1 MIRNSSKLTLLAV
14 FFIASDIVY
23 LQRQAMIVFDS
34 RYTRRGYKHFILK
47 TLILRLNITETFK
60 AMTLSYSHSHQQG
73 SGTTE
78 VVAVLVA
85 ITEHTARVL
94 TVDQGKLLPNG
105 PLMPLHRSLQAGVR
119 QWVEEQTQQPLGY
132 LEQLYTFVDTNR
144 RNVDGHALVY
154 VSYLGLVQE
163 AQMQELPSQAL
174 WRDWYDYFPWENH
187 LDGMPSM
194 IMNHIVPA
202 LLSWADSAAETVVQQ
217 RRRQRIGL
225 CWGISEETL
234 RVDNLKDTDKAL
246 NVDKAYE
253 NWEWVA
259 EHVLLRYEMLYEAG
273 LIPEAPTYPPSY
285 QMKLPTNWLQLIG
298 VPMYYD
304 HRRVIATA
312 ISRLRAKIEYRP
324 LIFGLMPDVFTLSQ
338 LQQSVEALSG
348 VPLHKQNFRRLLDS
362 QKLVMETGQSSSAQR
377 GRPAKLYRF
386 RHDIELQSL
395 LMDSKLPKRK

>member
-1 MIRNSSKLTLLAV
+1 
-14 FFIASDIVY
+14 
-23 LQRQAMIVFDS
+23 
-34 RYTRRGYKHFILK
+34 
-47 TLILRLNITETFK
+47 
-60 AMTLSYSHSHQQG
+60 MTLSYSHAHQQG

-85 ITEHTARVL
+85 ITDHIARVL

-144 RNVDGHALVY
+144 RNIDGHALVY

-163 AQMQELPSQAL
+163 TQTQALQSKAL

-187 LDGMPSM
+187 LDGMPSI
-194 IMNHIVPA
+194 IMDFIIPM
-202 LLSWADSAAETVVQQ
+202 LLEWASTAEDSVARQ

-225 CWGISEETL
+225 CWGLSEGFLADSEFIETESIG
-234 RVDNLKDTDKAL
+234 DKA
-246 NVDKAYE
+246 DE
-253 NWEWVA
+253 SREWIA

-273 LIPEAPTYPPSY
+273 LIPEAPNYPPNY
-285 QMKLPTNWLQLIG
+285 QTVALPSDWSQRIG
-298 VPMYYD
+298 TPMYYD

-348 VPLHKQNFRRLLDS
+348 IRLHKQNFRRLLES
-362 QKLVMETGQSSSAQR
+362 QNLVTETGESSSAQR

>member
-1 MIRNSSKLTLLAV
+1 
-14 FFIASDIVY
+14 
-23 LQRQAMIVFDS
+23 
-34 RYTRRGYKHFILK
+34 
-47 TLILRLNITETFK
+47 
-60 AMTLSYSHSHQQG
+60 MTLSYSHAHQQG

-78 VVAVLVA
+78 VIAVLVA
-85 ITEHTARVL
+85 ITDHIARVL

-163 AQMQELPSQAL
+163 TQMQALQSQAL
-174 WRDWYDYFPWENH
+174 WRNWYDYFPWENH
-187 LDGMPSM
+187 LDGMPS
-194 IMNHIVPA
+194 IITDFIVPM
-202 LLSWADSAAETVVQQ
+202 LLEWADTAEDSIARQ

-225 CWGISEETL
+225 CWGLSEEFLTDSEFIETEP
-234 RVDNLKDTDKAL
+234 VGDKA
-246 NVDKAYE
+246 DE
-253 NWEWVA
+253 SREWIA

-273 LIPEAPTYPPSY
+273 LIPEAPNYPPNY
-285 QMKLPTNWLQLIG
+285 QTVQLPSDWSQRIG
-298 VPMYYD
+298 IPMYYD

-348 VPLHKQNFRRLLDS
+348 IRLHKQNFRRLLES
-362 QKLVMETGQSSSAQR
+362 QNLVMETGESSSAQR

>member
-1 MIRNSSKLTLLAV
+1 
-14 FFIASDIVY
+14 
-23 LQRQAMIVFDS
+23 
-34 RYTRRGYKHFILK
+34 
-47 TLILRLNITETFK
+47 
-60 AMTLSYSHSHQQG
+60 MTLSYSHAHQQG

-85 ITEHTARVL
+85 ITDHIARVL

-144 RNVDGHALVY
+144 RNIDGHALVY

-163 AQMQELPSQAL
+163 TQTQALQSKAL

-187 LDGMPSM
+187 LDGMPSI
-194 IMNHIVPA
+194 IMDFIIPM
-202 LLSWADSAAETVVQQ
+202 LLEWASTAEDSVARQ

-225 CWGISEETL
+225 CWGLSEGFLTDSEFIETES
-234 RVDNLKDTDKAL
+234 VGDKTD
-246 NVDKAYE
+246 E
-253 NWEWVA
+253 SREWIA

-273 LIPEAPTYPPSY
+273 LIPEAPNYPPNY
-285 QMKLPTNWLQLIG
+285 QAVELPSDWSQRIG
-298 VPMYYD
+298 IPMYYD

-324 LIFGLMPDVFTLSQ
+324 LIFGLIPDVFTLSQ
-338 LQQSVEALSG
+338 LQHSVEALSG
-348 VPLHKQNFRRLLDS
+348 IRLHKQNFRRLLES
-362 QKLVMETGQSSSAQR
+362 QNLVTETGESSNAQR

>member
-1 MIRNSSKLTLLAV
+1 
-14 FFIASDIVY
+14 
-23 LQRQAMIVFDS
+23 
-34 RYTRRGYKHFILK
+34 
-47 TLILRLNITETFK
+47 
-60 AMTLSYSHSHQQG
+60 MTLSYSHAHQQG

-163 AQMQELPSQAL
+163 TQTPQLQSQAL

-187 LDGMPSM
+187 LDGIPSI
-194 IMNHIVPA
+194 IMNNIVPA
-202 LLSWADSAAETVVQQ
+202 LLSWADSAKDSGIQQ

-225 CWGISEETL
+225 CWGVSE
-234 RVDNLKDTDKAL
+234 AL
-246 NVDKAYE
+246 LVGDMPTSENANNEYTAYE
-253 NWEWVA
+253 HYKNREWVA

-273 LIPEAPTYPPSY
+273 LIPEAPSYPPNY
-285 QMKLPTNWLQLIG
+285 RAVNLPEDWTQRIG

-348 VPLHKQNFRRLLDS
+348 VRLHKQNFRRLLDS
-362 QKLVMETGQSSSAQR
+362 QNLVMETGESSSAQR

>member
-1 MIRNSSKLTLLAV
+1 
-14 FFIASDIVY
+14 
-23 LQRQAMIVFDS
+23 
-34 RYTRRGYKHFILK
+34 
-47 TLILRLNITETFK
+47 
-60 AMTLSYSHSHQQG
+60 MTLSYSHAHQQG

-85 ITEHTARVL
+85 ITDHIARVL

-119 QWVEEQTQQPLGY
+119 QWVEEQTNHPLGY

-163 AQMQELPSQAL
+163 TQIPELQSQAL
-174 WRDWYDYFPWENH
+174 WQDWYDYFPWENH
-187 LDGMPSM
+187 LNGMPN
-194 IMNHIVPA
+194 IIKAFIVPI
-202 LLSWADSAAETVVQQ
+202 LLEWAATADDPIVKQ

-225 CWGISEETL
+225 CWGLNDAFLANDQHDETDL
-234 RVDNLKDTDKAL
+234 TGDEVHEGGK
-246 NVDKAYE
+246 
-253 NWEWVA
+253 WIA

-273 LIPEAPTYPPSY
+273 LIPEAPHYPPSY
-285 QMKLPTNWLQLIG
+285 QTTALPADWSQLIG

-324 LIFGLMPDVFTLSQ
+324 LIFGLMPEVFTLSQ

-348 VPLHKQNFRRLLDS
+348 IPLHKQNFRRLLDS
-362 QKLVMETGQSSSAQR
+362 QNLVVETGESSTAQR

>member
-1 MIRNSSKLTLLAV
+1 
-14 FFIASDIVY
+14 
-23 LQRQAMIVFDS
+23 
-34 RYTRRGYKHFILK
+34 
-47 TLILRLNITETFK
+47 
-60 AMTLSYSHSHQQG
+60 MTLSYSHAHQQG

-78 VVAVLVA
+78 VVAVLTA
-85 ITEHTARVL
+85 ITDHTARVL

-144 RNVDGHALVY
+144 RNIDGHALVY

-163 AQMQELPSQAL
+163 TQTVQLQSQAL

-187 LDGMPSM
+187 LTGAPAIIDEC
-194 IMNHIVPA
+194 IVPS
-202 LLSWADSAAETVVQQ
+202 LLQWANSAATVATRH
-217 RRRQRIGL
+217 RRLQRIRL
-225 CWGISEETL
+225 CWGVDVDRTVIDNQADADAKTNKHDLAISNAKNNNNE
-234 RVDNLKDTDKAL
+234 
-246 NVDKAYE
+246 YE
-253 NWEWVA
+253 GNEWVS
-259 EHVLLRYEMLYEAG
+259 EHVLLRYEMLYEAE
-273 LIPEAPTYPPSY
+273 LIPEAPNY
-285 QMKLPTNWLQLIG
+285 QPNRLPTNWSQMIG

-312 ISRLRAKIEYRP
+312 ISRLRAKIEYQP

-348 VPLHKQNFRRLLDS
+348 VRLHKQNFRRLLDS
-362 QKLVMETGQSSSAQR
+362 QDLVMPTGDSSSAQR

>member
-1 MIRNSSKLTLLAV
+1 MIA
-14 FFIASDIVY
+14 
-23 LQRQAMIVFDS
+23 FDS
-34 RYTRRGYKHFILK
+34 RYTKRGYKHLIFETSISCLHIK
-47 TLILRLNITETFK
+47 ETLR

-187 LDGMPSM
+187 LNGMPSM
-194 IMNHIVPA
+194 IMNHIVPT
-202 LLSWADSAAETVVQQ
+202 LLNWADSATELVLQQ
-217 RRRQRIGL
+217 RRRQRISL

-234 RVDNLKDTDKAL
+234 VVDNFKDKDKVLKA
-246 NVDKAYE
+246 DKAYE
-253 NWEWVA
+253 NREWVA

-285 QMKLPTNWLQLIG
+285 SANAQTRPLPENWSQLIG
-298 VPMYYD
+298 APMYYD

-348 VPLHKQNFRRLLDS
+348 VPLHKQNFRRLLDA
-362 QKLVMETGQSSSAQR
+362 QNLVMETGQSSSAQR

>member
-1 MIRNSSKLTLLAV
+1 
-14 FFIASDIVY
+14 
-23 LQRQAMIVFDS
+23 
-34 RYTRRGYKHFILK
+34 
-47 TLILRLNITETFK
+47 
-60 AMTLSYSHSHQQG
+60 MTLSYSHAHQQG

-85 ITEHTARVL
+85 INEHTARVL

-132 LEQLYTFVDTNR
+132 IEQLYTFVDTNR
-144 RNVDGHALVY
+144 RSVDGHALVY

-163 AQMQELPSQAL
+163 TQTQELQSQAI

-187 LDGMPSM
+187 LEGMPSI
-194 IMNHIVPA
+194 IMDFIVPT
-202 LLSWADSAAETVVQQ
+202 LLDWANDTEDTTAQ
-217 RRRQRIGL
+217 RRRHQRIRL
-225 CWGISEETL
+225 CWGLNEAFLADENVKHKDAGTNSNS
-234 RVDNLKDTDKAL
+234 DNNNEGRK
-246 NVDKAYE
+246 
-253 NWEWVA
+253 WVA

-273 LIPEAPTYPPSY
+273 LIPEAPSYPASY
-285 QMKLPTNWLQLIG
+285 LSNAKTAHLPENWSQLIG

-338 LQQSVEALSG
+338 LQKSVEALSG
-348 VPLHKQNFRRLLDS
+348 VRLHKQNFRRLLDS
-362 QKLVMETGQSSSAQR
+362 QNLVIKTGESSSTQR

-386 RHDIELQSL
+386 CHDIELQSL

>member
-1 MIRNSSKLTLLAV
+1 
-14 FFIASDIVY
+14 
-23 LQRQAMIVFDS
+23 
-34 RYTRRGYKHFILK
+34 
-47 TLILRLNITETFK
+47 
-60 AMTLSYSHSHQQG
+60 MTLSYSHAHQQG

-144 RNVDGHALVY
+144 RNNDGHALVY

-163 AQMQELPSQAL
+163 TQAQLQSQAL

-187 LDGMPSM
+187 LEGMPAI
-194 IMNHIVPA
+194 IMDYIVPA
-202 LLSWADSAAETVVQQ
+202 LLHWADDAKEPDVQQ
-217 RRRQRIGL
+217 RRCQRIGL
-225 CWGISEETL
+225 CWGVSEIMLDNCCQNKSAVSNTET
-234 RVDNLKDTDKAL
+234 NSQPI
-246 NVDKAYE
+246 NNPEYE
-253 NWEWVA
+253 NREWIA

-273 LIPEAPTYPPSY
+273 LIAEAPTYPPSY
-285 QMKLPTNWLQLIG
+285 LSNTQSDSAQTNNAFKLASNWSQLIG
-298 VPMYYD
+298 SPMYYD

-348 VPLHKQNFRRLLDS
+348 VRLHKQNFRRLLES
-362 QKLVMETGQSSSAQR
+362 QNLVLETGQSSSAQR

>member
-1 MIRNSSKLTLLAV
+1 
-14 FFIASDIVY
+14 
-23 LQRQAMIVFDS
+23 
-34 RYTRRGYKHFILK
+34 
-47 TLILRLNITETFK
+47 
-60 AMTLSYSHSHQQG
+60 MTLSYSHSHQQG

-202 LLSWADSAAETVVQQ
+202 LLSWADSAAETVVRQ

-225 CWGISEETL
+225 CWGISEQTL
-234 RVDNLKDTDKAL
+234 DVDNLKDTDKAL

-253 NWEWVA
+253 NREWVA

-285 QMKLPTNWLQLIG
+285 RVKLPTNWSQLIG

-348 VPLHKQNFRRLLDS
+348 VPLHKQNFRRLLDA
-362 QKLVMETGQSSSAQR
+362 QNLVMETGLSSSAQR

>member
-1 MIRNSSKLTLLAV
+1 
-14 FFIASDIVY
+14 
-23 LQRQAMIVFDS
+23 
-34 RYTRRGYKHFILK
+34 
-47 TLILRLNITETFK
+47 
-60 AMTLSYSHSHQQG
+60 MTLSYSHAHQQG

-85 ITEHTARVL
+85 ITDHTARVL

-144 RNVDGHALVY
+144 RNIDGHALVY

-163 AQMQELPSQAL
+163 TQMQELQSEAL

-187 LDGMPSM
+187 LDGMPS
-194 IMNHIVPA
+194 IITDFIVPV
-202 LLSWADSAAETVVQQ
+202 LLEWANTAEDLIVQQ

-225 CWGISEETL
+225 CWGLSAAFLAGGELT
-234 RVDNLKDTDKAL
+234 DTDLVGDHAH
-246 NVDKAYE
+246 E
-253 NWEWVA
+253 SREWIA
-259 EHVLLRYEMLYEAG
+259 EHVLLRYEMLYEGG
-273 LIPEAPTYPPSY
+273 LIPEAPNYPPTY
-285 QMKLPTNWLQLIG
+285 QAVVLPDDWSQRIG

-348 VPLHKQNFRRLLDS
+348 VRLHKQNFRRLLDS
-362 QKLVMETGQSSSAQR
+362 QNLVMETGESSSAQR

-395 LMDSKLPKRK
+395 LMDSKLPKRNK

>member
-1 MIRNSSKLTLLAV
+1 
-14 FFIASDIVY
+14 
-23 LQRQAMIVFDS
+23 
-34 RYTRRGYKHFILK
+34 
-47 TLILRLNITETFK
+47 
-60 AMTLSYSHSHQQG
+60 MTLSYSHAHQQG

-78 VVAVLVA
+78 VVAVLIA
-85 ITEHTARVL
+85 ITDHTARVL

-144 RNVDGHALVY
+144 RNENGHALVY

-163 AQMQELPSQAL
+163 TQTVQLQSQAI
-174 WRDWYDYFPWENH
+174 WRDWYEYFPWENH
-187 LDGMPSM
+187 INGAPDIITGFLIS
-194 IMNHIVPA
+194 A
-202 LLSWADSAAETVVQQ
+202 LLTWAETAVDSVAQQ

-225 CWGISEETL
+225 CWGIS
-234 RVDNLKDTDKAL
+234 VDIDDHQSNVSNSAEPSNVYINHDKNEAT
-246 NVDKAYE
+246 
-253 NWEWVA
+253 EWVA

-285 QMKLPTNWLQLIG
+285 LADKLLDKLPLDGSQKIG
-298 VPMYYD
+298 IPMYYD

-312 ISRLRAKIEYRP
+312 ISRLRAKIAYQP

-362 QKLVMETGQSSSAQR
+362 QNLVIPTGASSTAQR

-386 RHDIELQSL
+386 QHDIELQSL

>member
-1 MIRNSSKLTLLAV
+1 
-14 FFIASDIVY
+14 
-23 LQRQAMIVFDS
+23 
-34 RYTRRGYKHFILK
+34 
-47 TLILRLNITETFK
+47 
-60 AMTLSYSHSHQQG
+60 MTLSYSHAHQQG

-144 RNVDGHALVY
+144 RNDDGHALVY

-163 AQMQELPSQAL
+163 TQTQLQSQAL

-187 LDGMPSM
+187 LDGMPAI
-194 IMNHIVPA
+194 IMDYIVPA
-202 LLSWADSAAETVVQQ
+202 LLRWADAAKKVEIQQ
-217 RRRQRIGL
+217 RRHQRIGL
-225 CWGISEETL
+225 CWGVSETILNNCSKNKSAHSNAESNDQL
-234 RVDNLKDTDKAL
+234 INDKE
-246 NVDKAYE
+246 YE
-253 NWEWVA
+253 NREWIA

-273 LIPEAPTYPPSY
+273 LIAEAPTYPPSY
-285 QMKLPTNWLQLIG
+285 LANVQPDSAESNKTFKLPSNWSQLIG
-298 VPMYYD
+298 SPMYYD

-324 LIFGLMPDVFTLSQ
+324 LIFGLMPDKFTLSQ

-348 VPLHKQNFRRLLDS
+348 VRLHKQNFRRLLES
-362 QKLVMETGQSSSAQR
+362 QNLVLETGQSSSAQR

>member
-1 MIRNSSKLTLLAV
+1 MIHNSSKLTLQTI
-14 FFIASDIVY
+14 FFIIINNVY

-34 RYTRRGYKHFILK
+34 RYTKRGQKHFIFK
-47 TLILRLNITETFK
+47 TLILRLNIKETFK

-187 LDGMPSM
+187 LNGMPSM

-225 CWGISEETL
+225 CWGISEETFD
-234 RVDNLKDTDKAL
+234 VDRFKDTDKAP
-246 NVDKAYE
+246 NADKAYE
-253 NWEWVA
+253 NREWVA

-285 QMKLPTNWLQLIG
+285 QLQLPTSWSQLIG

-348 VPLHKQNFRRLLDS
+348 VPLHKQNFRRLLDA
-362 QKLVMETGQSSSAQR
+362 QNLVMETGQSSSAQR

>member
-1 MIRNSSKLTLLAV
+1 
-14 FFIASDIVY
+14 
-23 LQRQAMIVFDS
+23 
-34 RYTRRGYKHFILK
+34 
-47 TLILRLNITETFK
+47 
-60 AMTLSYSHSHQQG
+60 MTLSYSHAHQQG

-85 ITEHTARVL
+85 ITDHIARVL

-144 RNVDGHALVY
+144 RNIDGHALVY

-163 AQMQELPSQAL
+163 TQTQALQSKAL

-187 LDGMPSM
+187 LDGMPSI
-194 IMNHIVPA
+194 IMDFIIPM
-202 LLSWADSAAETVVQQ
+202 LLEWASTAEDSVARQ

-225 CWGISEETL
+225 CWGLSEGF
-234 RVDNLKDTDKAL
+234 LKDSEFIETKSVGDKTD
-246 NVDKAYE
+246 E
-253 NWEWVA
+253 SREWIA

-273 LIPEAPTYPPSY
+273 LIPEAPNYPPNY
-285 QMKLPTNWLQLIG
+285 QAVELPSDWSQRIG
-298 VPMYYD
+298 IPMYYD

-348 VPLHKQNFRRLLDS
+348 IRLHKQNFRRLLES
-362 QKLVMETGQSSSAQR
+362 QNLVTETGESSNSQR

>member
-1 MIRNSSKLTLLAV
+1 
-14 FFIASDIVY
+14 
-23 LQRQAMIVFDS
+23 
-34 RYTRRGYKHFILK
+34 
-47 TLILRLNITETFK
+47 
-60 AMTLSYSHSHQQG
+60 MTLSYSHAHQQG

-85 ITEHTARVL
+85 ITDHIARVL

-144 RNVDGHALVY
+144 RNIDGHALVY

-163 AQMQELPSQAL
+163 TQTQALQSKAL

-187 LDGMPSM
+187 LDGMPSI
-194 IMNHIVPA
+194 IMDFIVPA
-202 LLSWADSAAETVVQQ
+202 LLEWANTANDSIVQQ

-225 CWGISEETL
+225 CWGLDEAFLASGTL
-234 RVDNLKDTDKAL
+234 TDNQSVNEHD
-246 NVDKAYE
+246 NE
-253 NWEWVA
+253 SREWIA

-273 LIPEAPTYPPSY
+273 LIPEAPNYPPNY
-285 QMKLPTNWLQLIG
+285 QAVALPEDWSQRIG

-348 VPLHKQNFRRLLDS
+348 VRLHKQNFRRLLDS
-362 QKLVMETGQSSSAQR
+362 QNLVMETGESSTAQR

>member
-1 MIRNSSKLTLLAV
+1 
-14 FFIASDIVY
+14 
-23 LQRQAMIVFDS
+23 
-34 RYTRRGYKHFILK
+34 
-47 TLILRLNITETFK
+47 
-60 AMTLSYSHSHQQG
+60 MTLSYSHAHQQG

-85 ITEHTARVL
+85 ITDHIARVL

-144 RNVDGHALVY
+144 RNIDGHALVY

-163 AQMQELPSQAL
+163 TQTQALQSKAL

-187 LDGMPSM
+187 LDGMPSI
-194 IMNHIVPA
+194 IMDFIIPV
-202 LLSWADSAAETVVQQ
+202 LLEWASTAEDSIIEQ

-225 CWGISEETL
+225 CWGLSEGFLTDSEFIETES
-234 RVDNLKDTDKAL
+234 V
-246 NVDKAYE
+246 VDKTDE
-253 NWEWVA
+253 SREWIA

-273 LIPEAPTYPPSY
+273 LIPEAPNYPPNY
-285 QMKLPTNWLQLIG
+285 QTVELPSDWSQRIG
-298 VPMYYD
+298 IPMYYD

-324 LIFGLMPDVFTLSQ
+324 LIFGLIPDVFTLSQ
-338 LQQSVEALSG
+338 LQHSVEALSG
-348 VPLHKQNFRRLLDS
+348 IRLHKQNFRRLLES
-362 QKLVMETGQSSSAQR
+362 QNLVTETGESSNAQR

>member
-1 MIRNSSKLTLLAV
+1 
-14 FFIASDIVY
+14 
-23 LQRQAMIVFDS
+23 
-34 RYTRRGYKHFILK
+34 
-47 TLILRLNITETFK
+47 
-60 AMTLSYSHSHQQG
+60 MTLSYSHAHQQG

-85 ITEHTARVL
+85 ITDHIARVL

-144 RNVDGHALVY
+144 RNIDGHALVY

-163 AQMQELPSQAL
+163 TQTQALQSKAL

-187 LDGMPSM
+187 LDGMPSI
-194 IMNHIVPA
+194 IMDFIIPM
-202 LLSWADSAAETVVQQ
+202 LLEWASTAEDSVARQ

-225 CWGISEETL
+225 CWGLSKGF
-234 RVDNLKDTDKAL
+234 LKDSEFIITEPVDDKTD
-246 NVDKAYE
+246 E
-253 NWEWVA
+253 SREWIA

-273 LIPEAPTYPPSY
+273 LIPEAPNYPPNY
-285 QMKLPTNWLQLIG
+285 QAVELPSDWSQRIG
-298 VPMYYD
+298 IPMYYD

-324 LIFGLMPDVFTLSQ
+324 LIFGLIPDVFTLSQ
-338 LQQSVEALSG
+338 LQHSVEALSG
-348 VPLHKQNFRRLLDS
+348 IRLHKQNFRRLLES
-362 QKLVMETGQSSSAQR
+362 QNLVTETGESSNAQR

>member
-1 MIRNSSKLTLLAV
+1 
-14 FFIASDIVY
+14 
-23 LQRQAMIVFDS
+23 
-34 RYTRRGYKHFILK
+34 
-47 TLILRLNITETFK
+47 
-60 AMTLSYSHSHQQG
+60 MTLSYSHAHQQG

-85 ITEHTARVL
+85 ITDHTARVL

-163 AQMQELPSQAL
+163 TQTPQLQSQAL

-187 LDGMPSM
+187 LDGIPSI

-202 LLSWADSAAETVVQQ
+202 LMSWADSAKDAGIQQ

-225 CWGISEETL
+225 CWGVSEAL
-234 RVDNLKDTDKAL
+234 LVDDIPTGKNTDKEKEY
-246 NVDKAYE
+246 KADEQYE
-253 NWEWVA
+253 NREWVA

-273 LIPEAPTYPPSY
+273 LIPEAPNYPPSY
-285 QMKLPTNWLQLIG
+285 PMNHQIAHQLSHKNKLPKNWSQLIG

-312 ISRLRAKIEYRP
+312 MSRLRAKIEYRP

-348 VPLHKQNFRRLLDS
+348 VRLHKQNFRRLLDS
-362 QKLVMETGQSSSAQR
+362 QNLVMETGQSSSAQR

>member
-1 MIRNSSKLTLLAV
+1 
-14 FFIASDIVY
+14 
-23 LQRQAMIVFDS
+23 
-34 RYTRRGYKHFILK
+34 
-47 TLILRLNITETFK
+47 
-60 AMTLSYSHSHQQG
+60 MTLSYSHAHQQG

-85 ITEHTARVL
+85 ITDHIARVL

-144 RNVDGHALVY
+144 RNIDGHALVY

-163 AQMQELPSQAL
+163 TQTQQLQSQAL

-187 LDGMPSM
+187 LDGMPS
-194 IMNHIVPA
+194 IIIDFIVPV
-202 LLSWADSAAETVVQQ
+202 LLEWVNTAEDATIQK
-217 RRRQRIGL
+217 RRRQRIRL
-225 CWGISEETL
+225 CWGVSEAYL
-234 RVDNLKDTDKAL
+234 IGRAL
-246 NVDKAYE
+246 PNAESVNAHANANAHLNE
-253 NWEWVA
+253 SSEWVS

-273 LIPEAPTYPPSY
+273 LIPEAPNYPPNY
-285 QMKLPTNWLQLIG
+285 QTTALPDDWSQRIG

-324 LIFGLMPDVFTLSQ
+324 LIFGLMPEVFTLSQ

-348 VPLHKQNFRRLLDS
+348 IRLHKQNFRRLLDS
-362 QKLVMETGQSSSAQR
+362 QNLVMETGESSSAQR

-386 RHDIELQSL
+386 CHDIELQSL

>member
-1 MIRNSSKLTLLAV
+1 
-14 FFIASDIVY
+14 
-23 LQRQAMIVFDS
+23 
-34 RYTRRGYKHFILK
+34 
-47 TLILRLNITETFK
+47 
-60 AMTLSYSHSHQQG
+60 MTLSYSHAHQQG

-85 ITEHTARVL
+85 ITDHTARVL

-132 LEQLYTFVDTNR
+132 LEQLYTFVDINR
-144 RNVDGHALVY
+144 RNIDGHALVY

-163 AQMQELPSQAL
+163 TQTQLQSQAS
-174 WRDWYDYFPWENH
+174 WQDWYDYFPWENH
-187 LDGMPSM
+187 LEGMPSM
-194 IMNHIVPA
+194 IVEFIVPA
-202 LLSWADSAAETVVQQ
+202 LLDWANTAEDDVSRA
-217 RRRQRIGL
+217 RRIQRIGL
-225 CWGISEETL
+225 CWGVSQPVFADDDAPNIELASES
-234 RVDNLKDTDKAL
+234 DK
-246 NVDKAYE
+246 KPAYE
-253 NWEWVA
+253 SKEWVA

-273 LIPEAPTYPPSY
+273 LIPEAPTYPPTY
-285 QMKLPTNWLQLIG
+285 QTKTLPEQWSQLIG

-324 LIFGLMPDVFTLSQ
+324 LIFGLMPEVFTLSQ

-348 VPLHKQNFRRLLDS
+348 VRLHKQNFRRLLDA
-362 QKLVMETGQSSSAQR
+362 QHLVTETGDSSSAQR

>member
-1 MIRNSSKLTLLAV
+1 
-14 FFIASDIVY
+14 
-23 LQRQAMIVFDS
+23 
-34 RYTRRGYKHFILK
+34 
-47 TLILRLNITETFK
+47 
-60 AMTLSYSHSHQQG
+60 MTLSYSHAHQQG

-85 ITEHTARVL
+85 ITDHIARVL

-144 RNVDGHALVY
+144 RNIDGHALVY

-163 AQMQELPSQAL
+163 TQTQALQSKAL

-187 LDGMPSM
+187 LDGMPSI
-194 IMNHIVPA
+194 IMDFIIPM
-202 LLSWADSAAETVVQQ
+202 LLEWASTAEDSVARQ

-225 CWGISEETL
+225 CWGLSEGFLTDSEFIETES
-234 RVDNLKDTDKAL
+234 VGDKTD
-246 NVDKAYE
+246 E
-253 NWEWVA
+253 SREWIA

-273 LIPEAPTYPPSY
+273 LIPEAPNYPPNY
-285 QMKLPTNWLQLIG
+285 QTVELPSDWSQRIG
-298 VPMYYD
+298 IPMYYD

-324 LIFGLMPDVFTLSQ
+324 LIFGLIPDVFTLSQ
-338 LQQSVEALSG
+338 LQHSVEALSG
-348 VPLHKQNFRRLLDS
+348 IRLHKQNFRRLLES
-362 QKLVMETGQSSSAQR
+362 QNLVTETGESSNAQR

>member
-1 MIRNSSKLTLLAV
+1 
-14 FFIASDIVY
+14 
-23 LQRQAMIVFDS
+23 
-34 RYTRRGYKHFILK
+34 
-47 TLILRLNITETFK
+47 
-60 AMTLSYSHSHQQG
+60 MTLSYSHAHQQG

-144 RNVDGHALVY
+144 RNDDGHALVY

-163 AQMQELPSQAL
+163 AQAQLQSQAL

-187 LDGMPSM
+187 LDGMPAI
-194 IMNHIVPA
+194 IMDYIVPA
-202 LLSWADSAAETVVQQ
+202 LLRWADATKEPDIQQ

-225 CWGISEETL
+225 CWSISETILNNCSKNKSAHSNVESNDQL
-234 RVDNLKDTDKAL
+234 INDKE
-246 NVDKAYE
+246 YE
-253 NWEWVA
+253 NREWIA

-273 LIPEAPTYPPSY
+273 LIAEAPTYPPSY
-285 QMKLPTNWLQLIG
+285 LANPQSDSVQSNNVQPDSTFKLPSNWSQLIG
-298 VPMYYD
+298 SPMYYD

-324 LIFGLMPDVFTLSQ
+324 LIFGLMPDEFTLSQ

-348 VPLHKQNFRRLLDS
+348 MRLHKQNFRRLLES
-362 QKLVMETGQSSSAQR
+362 QNLVLETGQSSSAQR

-395 LMDSKLPKRK
+395 LMDSKLPKLK

>member
-1 MIRNSSKLTLLAV
+1 
-14 FFIASDIVY
+14 
-23 LQRQAMIVFDS
+23 
-34 RYTRRGYKHFILK
+34 
-47 TLILRLNITETFK
+47 
-60 AMTLSYSHSHQQG
+60 MTLSYSHAHQQG

-85 ITEHTARVL
+85 ITDHIARVL

-144 RNVDGHALVY
+144 RNIDGHALVY

-163 AQMQELPSQAL
+163 TQTQALQSKAL

-187 LDGMPSM
+187 LDGMPSI
-194 IMNHIVPA
+194 IMDFIIPV
-202 LLSWADSAAETVVQQ
+202 LLEWASTAEDSIIEQ

-225 CWGISEETL
+225 CWGLSEGFLTDSEFIETES
-234 RVDNLKDTDKAL
+234 V
-246 NVDKAYE
+246 VDKTDE
-253 NWEWVA
+253 SREWIA

-273 LIPEAPTYPPSY
+273 LIPEAPNYPPNY
-285 QMKLPTNWLQLIG
+285 QTVELPSDWSQRIG
-298 VPMYYD
+298 IPMYYD

-324 LIFGLMPDVFTLSQ
+324 LIFGLIPDVFTLSQ
-338 LQQSVEALSG
+338 LQHSVEALSG
-348 VPLHKQNFRRLLDS
+348 IRLHKQNFRRLLES
-362 QKLVMETGQSSSAQR
+362 QNLVTETGESSSAQR

>member
-1 MIRNSSKLTLLAV
+1 
-14 FFIASDIVY
+14 
-23 LQRQAMIVFDS
+23 
-34 RYTRRGYKHFILK
+34 
-47 TLILRLNITETFK
+47 
-60 AMTLSYSHSHQQG
+60 MTLSYSHAHQQG

-85 ITEHTARVL
+85 ITNHTARVL

-119 QWVEEQTQQPLGY
+119 QWVEEQTEQPLGY
-132 LEQLYTFVDTNR
+132 IEQLYTFVDTNR

-163 AQMQELPSQAL
+163 EQTQELPSKAL

-187 LDGMPSM
+187 LQGMPS
-194 IMNHIVPA
+194 IITDFILPA
-202 LLSWADSAAETVVQQ
+202 LFDWAAAAPDEITQQ

-225 CWGISEETL
+225 CWGINGDGPGNSTQSTSK
-234 RVDNLKDTDKAL
+234 NYTDS
-246 NVDKAYE
+246 NDDK
-253 NWEWVA
+253 NQHGGWLP

-273 LIPEAPTYPPSY
+273 LIPEAPSYSPSS
-285 QMKLPTNWLQLIG
+285 QASKLPADWSQIIG
-298 VPMYYD
+298 MPMYYD

-324 LIFGLMPDVFTLSQ
+324 LIFGLMPDTFTLSQ

-348 VPLHKQNFRRLLDS
+348 VRLHKQNFRRLLDS
-362 QKLVMETGQSSSAQR
+362 QNLVMATGESSSAQR

-386 RHDIELQSL
+386 CHDIELQSL